1 MLGSKTTAKDRWRQV
16 LEEAD
21 RIEKKH
27 LITLEG
33 AISENQTNEMISR
46 KLQLVV
52 PKGIQS
58 TYTEKQQSWL
68 FSIEDFLKLVKERQ
82 HFYNRYNN
90 G

>member
-1 MLGSKTTAKDRWRQV
+1 MTTAKDRWRQV

-21 RIEKKH
+21 KIDRKH

-46 KLQLVV
+46 QLQLVV
-52 PKGIQS
+52 PKEIHA
-58 TYTEKQQSWL
+58 TYSEKQQSWL
-68 FSIEDFLKLVKERQ
+68 YSVEDFLGLVKERQ
-82 HFYNRYNN
+82 KFADGYSN

>member
-1 MLGSKTTAKDRWRQV
+1 MLGAKTTAKDRWRQV

-21 RIEKKH
+21 RIERKH

-52 PKGIQS
+52 PKDIHAS
-58 TYTEKQQSWL
+58 YTENQQKWL
-68 FSIEDFLKLVKERQ
+68 YSIEDFLKEVKERQ
-82 HFYNRYNN
+82 HFDDSF
-90 G
+90 GV